1 MKRILVVD
9 DAKVVVSLIRV
20 YFANWP
26 VEFIVAGDG
35 EAGLVMAKEHKP
47 DLVIADVRM
56 PKMDG
61 FELCGAIIA
70 DERLAGVPVVL
81 LSANADEAAR
91 KKGELV
97 GATAFLKKPV
107 SPEELKAT
115 VGKILGIGES

>member
-1 MKRILVVD
+1 MKRILIVD

-26 VEFIVAGDG
+26 VEFMVAADG
-35 EAGLVMAKEHKP
+35 EEGLVRAKENKP

-61 FELCGAIIA
+61 FELCAAVIA
-70 DERLAGVPVVL
+70 DEKLAGTPVVL
-81 LSANADEAAR
+81 LSANADDAAK

-115 VGKILGIGES
+115 VGRILGLKES